1 MLPNTIRMRNKTNIN
16 ANQRQKNERR
26 ITSKKKSVDP
36 KKKRE
41 RMKKKDNEL
50 NTKRNIDLGD
60 WGRSTFVKNLANMA
74 VTFAKVFT
82 IHGFHVDITQRTQ
95 TRGDTRA

>member
-1 MLPNTIRMRNKTNIN
+1 MTGNKQIYTEKNYISKTTYNQTMLPNTIRMRNKTNIN
-16 ANQRQKNERR
+16 DNQRQKNERR

-60 WGRSTFVKNLANMA
+60 
-74 VTFAKVFT
+74 
-82 IHGFHVDITQRTQ
+82 
-95 TRGDTRA
+95 

>member
-1 MLPNTIRMRNKTNIN
+1 MRNKTNIN
-16 ANQRQKNERR
+16 NNQRQKNERR
-26 ITSKKKSVDP
+26 ITSKKKSVDQ
-36 KKKRE
+36 KKEKKRKNE
-41 RMKKKDNEL
+41 KKDNEI

-95 TRGDTRA
+95 TPEDTRA